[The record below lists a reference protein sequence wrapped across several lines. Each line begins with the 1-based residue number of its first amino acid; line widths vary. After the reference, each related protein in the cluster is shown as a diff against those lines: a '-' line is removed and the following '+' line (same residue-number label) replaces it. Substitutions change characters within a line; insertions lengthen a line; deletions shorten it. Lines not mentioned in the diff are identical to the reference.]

1 MNPDV
6 NLLANEDVYPVTTQT
21 YTAVQLAWFLSTY
34 LVYAHFL
41 KTQPLKREWYPL
53 APRPTLFIFLR
64 F

>member
-21 YTAVQLAWFLSTY
+21 YTAVQLAWFLT
-34 LVYAHFL
+34 
-41 KTQPLKREWYPL
+41 
-53 APRPTLFIFLR
+53 PRPTLFIFLR